1 MNENSGAPDPEQGL
15 YRKYDVTR
23 LNDPAGKHKDCT
35 YYILDLDHDPH
46 SVAALLAYAKSCEAQ
61 YPTLAFD
68 LRHTA
73 AATARK
79 LNVATMPTEELSPS
93 VVGLLSWMQQLG
105 DALTHAQ
112 TLVGTEYQM
121 REALQHCQH
130 TFGKA
135 LSVASGL
142 AVKSRTIQS
151 PETYIHQGDVNG
163 RQQ

>member
-1 MNENSGAPDPEQGL
+1 MNENNGKPDPEQGL

-46 SVAALLAYAKSCEAQ
+46 SVAALMAYAKSCEAQ

-79 LNVATMPTEELSPS
+79 L
-93 VVGLLSWMQQLG
+93 
-105 DALTHAQ
+105 
-112 TLVGTEYQM
+112 
-121 REALQHCQH
+121 
-130 TFGKA
+130 
-135 LSVASGL
+135 SVALPEASRVERGEAVNL
-142 AVKSRTIQS
+142 ASNIVSRLDTGSYDTVTDVGVKILAEAVLKMDAALAPS
-151 PETYIHQGDVNG
+151 PQLRKEPK
-163 RQQ
+163 